1 VAEFSVPPSPRR
13 SLPDTIAR
21 SAAGSTKEDKGVP
34 AAVDV
39 SVVVATRNRAAF
51 LPAAIQSLLAQT
63 CAARFEVVMVDNA
76 SEDTTAEVTNALVQS
91 DPRIR
96 TITEPMVGLSHAKN
110 AGIRAARGPLI
121 LFTDDDVV
129 VEDGWIAA
137 YTDFFGRSRRDAV
150 VAGGPVLPVPLDL
163 SEWPRWIR
171 GSARA
176 DLPSLYYGD
185 AERPLR
191 AAEWLWGANMAA
203 PREVLASLGGFR
215 PDLGRG
221 GRDDTFEDV
230 DLVDRFREAGGEA
243 WYCPQ
248 APVQHRVDPSKA
260 RPDAMLL
267 TAFNRGC
274 NDRVAARNGTY
285 FEPAVTVSGGRL
297 AAGLALPGFLAALI
311 ASAASFRLTGRA
323 NFFDIARRSSWGAG
337 WCMWSMIGESSR
349 KRARILRSLVL
360 TARRVALRMISTR

>member
-1 VAEFSVPPSPRR
+1 M
-13 SLPDTIAR
+13 
-21 SAAGSTKEDKGVP
+21 P

-51 LPAAIQSLLAQT
+51 LPAAIQSLVAQT
-63 CAARFEVVMVDNA
+63 SAARFEVVVVDNA
-76 SEDTTAEVTNALVQS
+76 SEDTTPEVISALVQS

-96 TITEPMVGLSHAKN
+96 TIAEPVVGLSHAKN
-110 AGIRAARGPLI
+110 AGIRAARGRLI

-137 YTDFFGRSRRDAV
+137 YTEFFSRPRRDAV

-163 SEWPRWIR
+163 SEWPPWVG

-176 DLPSLYYGD
+176 DLPSLFYGD

-191 AAEWLWGANMAA
+191 ASEWLWGANMAA
-203 PREVLASLGGFR
+203 LKDVLASLGGFR
-215 PDLGRG
+215 AGLGRG
-221 GRDDTFEDV
+221 ARAATFEDV
-230 DLVDRFREAGGEA
+230 DLVDRLRETGGQA
-243 WYCPQ
+243 WYCPH

-260 RPDAMLL
+260 RPREMLL

-274 NDRVAARNGTY
+274 NDRLAARNGTY
-285 FEPAVTVSGGRL
+285 FEPAATVSGSRL
-297 AAGLALPGFLAALI
+297 AAGLALPGLLAALI
-311 ASAASFRLTGRA
+311 ASAASFRLTGRP

-337 WCMWSMIGESSR
+337 WCMWSIIGESSR
-349 KRARILRSLVL
+349 RRARIFRSFVL
-360 TARRVALRMISTR
+360 TARRVALRVIATR